1 MIDKATPI
9 NVIRFDVNP
18 KPYITQGS
26 NSKCILEYDLGK
38 SKTTGQIYLVI
49 HCKLVE
55 VDAFSNTLINYY
67 SEKVC
72 TLNITSKHKDF
83 IALIDYLNNYYFE
96 IALAFEERLPNITNF
111 NFGDVKILLSETA
124 KKIINSL
131 TNLGAYNKH
140 PQVLLNQLKAIH
152 QRPRKT
158 TLKKMIN

>member
-18 KPYITQGS
+18 KPYLTQGS
-26 NSKCILEYDLGK
+26 NSKCILEYDFGK

-55 VDAFSNTLINYY
+55 VDAYSNTLINYY

-96 IALAFEERLPNITNF
+96 IALAFEEKLPNIANF

-124 KKIINSL
+124 KKIMNSL
-131 TNLGAYNKH
+131 TNLGVYNKN
-140 PQVLLNQLKAIH
+140 PQVVLNQLKATH
-152 QRPRKT
+152 RRPGKT
-158 TLKKMIN
+158 SSKRLTN